1 MQIET
6 RDYLVGMST
15 ERKKSSKNRGRPRA
29 GDESTERRSRA
40 TERAARGESTA
51 AANTVKRGLLY
62 RTIYQE
68 WRSSIDCT
76 TIAAKHDMSPRRV
89 QQIVDELRAASI
101 EAMDIGSRFMAKKVL
116 EELLVQ
122 MMSSVS
128 EAALL
133 VQRALEEGNLPVALG
148 AMKRRD
154 EARVRLIE
162 TMKEIGLIPRQL
174 KWVAVHEEHLG
185 MLYAGID
192 VLERHGVSGDIIDE
206 WIQTSHKG
214 VRYDA
219 TARLELDVSPEEY
232 GKRVLEWQLDEDTRR
247 LRSQG

>member
-1 MQIET
+1 
-6 RDYLVGMST
+6 
-15 ERKKSSKNRGRPRA
+15 
-29 GDESTERRSRA
+29 
-40 TERAARGESTA
+40 
-51 AANTVKRGLLY
+51 
-62 RTIYQE
+62 
-68 WRSSIDCT
+68 
-76 TIAAKHDMSPRRV
+76 
-89 QQIVDELRAASI
+89 
-101 EAMDIGSRFMAKKVL
+101 
-116 EELLVQ
+116 